1 MDKKKEVRVMNKKTA
16 WRIKGSIPTSVAVVK
31 NSNGTDLSSHD
42 VSHLPQWL
50 NRKYFVPSPT
60 DMIQRS
66 ILQRVYVL
74 SPDKLSQLL
83 KMKPVHIDCAD
94 DMVLSFSDDIFST
107 VCVDNSPI
115 SDATESNHV
124 FSHIFIGADTPDTSV
139 MASYT
144 LTDVGVIVFAG
155 PMKYVDIK
163 EYHPVSVSLV
173 DPLFHP
179 RVINERERNLLVNAV
194 GNQGSFPTRN
204 IGCSQGSVSY
214 FGKRG
219 VGSRSGISPT
229 EGPGMSAVSSYYRQ
243 NTDARYLPGVLHSVN
258 ELASSAT
265 KHSMKLVKGS
275 RIFCSTQTNHLE
287 ICSIGIRTSDYA
299 VSSHIDKTDRLS
311 KSAETG
317 VLNRWKQMLDVGT
330 LHPHEQRSLQCQY
343 NFCLEFGTGVH
354 ATCGYQYPSK
364 AKITN
369 EEQTV
374 PLNLFL
380 FPTLG
385 ISKRMHNFVSHVW
398 MAHVAQHAT
407 AVPMFLE
414 RNHVSF
420 GSHPDV
426 SVEAWGGSKR

>member
-1 MDKKKEVRVMNKKTA
+1 MKYGANIINHVDKCIQASNRGPDALPYPYPCTQDLQAPTTMKGRTLQDPVIQTVSTGHSPIFTANSHANRQRQGHRRRSCKRKMKKPTQDCEKKQEVRVMNKKTA

-50 NRKYFVPSPT
+50 NRNYCVPSPT

-139 MASYT
+139 MTSYT

-173 DPLFHP
+173 DPLFH
-179 RVINERERNLLVNAV
+179 
-194 GNQGSFPTRN
+194 
-204 IGCSQGSVSY
+204 
-214 FGKRG
+214 
-219 VGSRSGISPT
+219 
-229 EGPGMSAVSSYYRQ
+229 
-243 NTDARYLPGVLHSVN
+243 
-258 ELASSAT
+258 
-265 KHSMKLVKGS
+265 
-275 RIFCSTQTNHLE
+275 
-287 ICSIGIRTSDYA
+287 
-299 VSSHIDKTDRLS
+299 
-311 KSAETG
+311 
-317 VLNRWKQMLDVGT
+317 
-330 LHPHEQRSLQCQY
+330 
-343 NFCLEFGTGVH
+343 
-354 ATCGYQYPSK
+354 
-364 AKITN
+364 
-369 EEQTV
+369 
-374 PLNLFL
+374 
-380 FPTLG
+380 
-385 ISKRMHNFVSHVW
+385 HV
-398 MAHVAQHAT
+398 
-407 AVPMFLE
+407 
-414 RNHVSF
+414 
-420 GSHPDV
+420 
-426 SVEAWGGSKR
+426 